1 MTQSIVGLFNSF
13 TEANAARQTLVK
25 EGFSPQDILVNAYEG
40 DLPAEST
47 DRTPVTDQTQGGG
60 GFMAGVE
67 NFFSNLF
74 GGSDADNAG
83 HYAEAVR
90 RGGAVVTVNV
100 QDESKVDTVRSA
112 MANIGAVNI
121 EERVAAWRDTGYTG
135 YQKNSQPYTPEQVT
149 EERARVIPVIQEDIE
164 VGKRKVDLGAVRVVS
179 RMVETPVSEQVTL
192 REEHALIERRPVDRP
207 ASEADL
213 QADQSIEVRETAEKA
228 VVGKSARVVE
238 EVVVGKETTSQT
250 EQITDTVRSTVVDVD
265 QAGTTTNT
273 TRTSGTLGTTSP
285 KGKTGI

>member
-1 MTQSIVGLFNSF
+1 MTQSIIGLFNSF

-47 DRTPVTDQTQGGG
+47 DRTPVTDQTLGGG

-192 REEHALIERRPVDRP
+192 REEHASIERRPVDRP

-265 QAGTTTNT
+265 QTGTTTNT

>member
-135 YQKNSQPYTPEQVT
+135 YQKNSRPYTPEQVA
-149 EERARVIPVIQEDIE
+149 EERARVIPVIQEDIQ

-192 REEHALIERRPVDRP
+192 REEHASIERRPVDRP
-207 ASEADL
+207 ATEADL

-250 EQITDTVRSTVVDVD
+250 EQINDTVRSTVVDVD
-265 QAGTTTNT
+265 KTGTTTDT
-273 TRTSGTLGTTSP
+273 TRISGTLGTTSS
-285 KGKTGI
+285 KGTKGI